1 MLSLS
6 LNRSLIALQTSYSL
20 WADRRLVY
28 AVAAVAVTLLLVT
41 IWLFRRQKRQ
51 GRQAG
56 IICLIGS
63 VVLHLILLV
72 LVPYLPK
79 PAGGAAESHPESDDT
94 IGIQD
99 IEFSSFD
106 PEMQAE
112 DHSQAADQPAIA
124 PLPVSDL
131 ADSLVEPELDETV
144 QAESD
149 ESETPL
155 ADVPSETETP
165 PSLVPPSLAAESTTA
180 IDSMMDSLDA
190 DFQKLFEPQPETPEV
205 TEVVQAPVNA
215 PAVEPPSEPPSE
227 TATQPAVARAEPA
240 PRHVEAVPVSA
251 STAERSLVAGAEE
264 NDFANRVGRAK
275 TEALIETGGNLE
287 TEAAVAAALK
297 YLTINQRPDGAWDP
311 RASGAGKERQP
322 LGMNRGG
329 AGARAET
336 ALTGLALLSLMGAGQ
351 THQQGEY
358 ADNVYRG
365 LAYLIQNQ
373 KPDGS
378 LSGNASVYAAT
389 YAHGMA
395 ALAMCE
401 AAAIT
406 RDASAIQSAK
416 RAMQYTQSMQHSGTG
431 GWRYTKGDT
440 GDLSQLGWQ
449 AMVLDAGS
457 RAGIQPSDAAVRGM
471 ERFLRSVRSGR
482 AGGLASYRGGEAPS
496 RTMTAEA
503 LATRLLIG
511 QTVPQAEIDEAE
523 MALLQQKPGV
533 GQDNYYYWYY
543 ATLALHQLQDEAWEE
558 WNRALQ
564 SRLLSTQLPDGQWPT
579 ESVWGGYGG
588 SIYTTSMATLCLESY
603 YRHTLRESK
612 AKIAQQPAATWQR

>member
-1 MLSLS
+1 MLSFS
-6 LNRSLIALQTSYSL
+6 FNRSLIALQTSYSL

-28 AVAAVAVTLLLVT
+28 AVAAVAVALLLVT

-63 VVLHLILLV
+63 VVLHLVLLF

-106 PEMQAE
+106 PEMQRE
-112 DHSQAADQPAIA
+112 DHSQAADQPSIA

-131 ADSLVEPELDETV
+131 ADSLIDPEVEEVAE
-144 QAESD
+144 AESD
-149 ESETPL
+149 QPDSPVLDSSE
-155 ADVPSETETP
+155 AEVPS
-165 PSLVPPSLAAESTTA
+165 SLVPPSLVAESTTA
-180 IDSMMDSLDA
+180 VDSMMDSLDA
-190 DFQKLFEPQPETPEV
+190 DFQKLFEPEPETKPV
-205 TEVVQAPVNA
+205 TEVAQTPPADTPPMDPV
-215 PAVEPPSEPPSE
+215 
-227 TATQPAVARAEPA
+227 AEPTPQPVVA
-240 PRHVEAVPVSA
+240 STEPTSRQVEAVPVSA
-251 STAERSLVAGAEE
+251 STANRAFVAGAEE

-297 YLTINQRPDGAWDP
+297 FLTANQRADGAWDP
-311 RASGAGKERQP
+311 RASGAGQERQP

-336 ALTGLALLSLMGAGQ
+336 AITGLALLSLMGAGQ

-365 LAYLIQNQ
+365 LVYLIQNQ

-378 LSGNASVYAAT
+378 LAGNASIYAAT

-406 RDASAIQSAK
+406 RDASAIQSAQ

-457 RAGIQPSDAAVRGM
+457 RAGIRPSDASVRGM
-471 ERFLRSVRSGR
+471 ERFLRSVRAGR
-482 AGGLASYRGGEAPS
+482 VGGLASYRGGEAPS

-511 QTVPQAEIDEAE
+511 QRVPQAEIDEAE
-523 MALLQQKPGV
+523 IALLQQKPGV

-612 AKIAQQPAATWQR
+612 AKIAQQPPATWQR

>member
-6 LNRSLIALQTSYSL
+6 LDRSLIALQTSYSL

-28 AVAAVAVTLLLVT
+28 AVAAVAVALLLIT

-63 VVLHLILLV
+63 VVLHLILLC

-79 PAGGAAESHPESDDT
+79 PAGGSAESHPDSDDT

-106 PEMQAE
+106 PEMQRE
-112 DHSQAADQPAIA
+112 DHSQAEDQPTIA

-131 ADSLVEPELDETV
+131 ADSLVDPEVADVAE
-144 QAESD
+144 AESEEI
-149 ESETPL
+149 ESSASDAAEVE
-155 ADVPSETETP
+155 VPPSIVP
-165 PSLVPPSLAAESTTA
+165 PSLVAESTTA
-180 IDSMMDSLDA
+180 VDSMMDSLDA
-190 DFQKLFEPQPETPEV
+190 DFQKLFEPQPETPPVPQPAEPM
-205 TEVVQAPVNA
+205 VQTPVNT
-215 PAVEPPSEPPSE
+215 PVVEPTPEP
-227 TATQPAVARAEPA
+227 TTQPVVARTEPT
-240 PRHVEAVPVSA
+240 PRTVEAVPVSA
-251 STAERSLVAGAEE
+251 AAAERAFVAGAQQ
-264 NDFANRVGRAK
+264 NDFANRVGNAK
-275 TEALIETGGNLE
+275 TEALIETGGNVE

-297 YLTINQRPDGAWDP
+297 YLTVHQRADGAWDP
-311 RASGAGKERQP
+311 HSSGAGQERQP

-329 AGARAET
+329 AGSRAET

-365 LAYLIQNQ
+365 LAYLIRNQ

-378 LSGNASVYAAT
+378 LAGNASIYAAT

-406 RDASAIQSAK
+406 HDASAIQSAR

-482 AGGLASYRGGEAPS
+482 TGGLASYRGGEAPS

-511 QTVPQAEIDEAE
+511 QRVPQAEIDEAE
-523 MALLQQKPGV
+523 VALLQQKPGV

-588 SIYTTSMATLCLESY
+588 SIYTTAMATLCLESY